1 MRKNKGFIKGALFG
15 ALGMLLAIVVI
26 VGAGGYFLLFRD
38 GQVINLETE
47 IKLETIQ
54 NLIAQKYLYLDEVDE
69 ELLRESVIKGYVDGL
84 GDPYSVYY
92 NEEETIEL
100 LETTSGEFTGIGT
113 VITQNPDTGYTS
125 IVTVY
130 EGSPAEAAGLKAGD
144 IFYKVDG
151 EEVLTLDID
160 QVVSKLR
167 GEEGTDVDITVF
179 RGERFEEF
187 ATTAT
192 RAVIEVTTVAYEM
205 KENQIGYIA
214 VSAFEGTT
222 LSQFEKALE
231 DLTAQGMTGL
241 VIDLRD
247 NPGGNLSTVCEM
259 ADLILP
265 AGRIVYTQTKDG
277 ERDFYY
283 SDDARKLE
291 VPLAV
296 LINGNS
302 ASASEIFAGAIQD
315 YEWGTIV
322 GTTSFGKGIVQ
333 QLFSLPDGTCLK
345 MTTSEYFTPN
355 DRNIHGTGIEPDVVV
370 EYEYDDN
377 QLERAMECLN

>member
-1 MRKNKGFIKGALFG
+1 MEKQKGFIKGALVG
-15 ALGMLLAIVVI
+15 ALSMLLAIVVLA
-26 VGAGGYFLLFRD
+26 GAGGYFLLIRD
-38 GQVINLETE
+38 GQVINNETKM
-47 IKLETIQ
+47 KLESIQ
-54 NLIAQKYLYLDEVDE
+54 HLIMQRFLYLDEVDQ

-92 NEEETIEL
+92 NQEETIEL

-113 VITQNPDTGYTS
+113 VITQDPETGYTS

-130 EGSPAEAAGLKAGD
+130 EDSPAEEAGLEAGD
-144 IFYKVDG
+144 IFYKVNG
-151 EEVLTLDID
+151 EEVISLDID
-160 QVVSKLR
+160 QIVSKLR
-167 GEEGTDVDITVF
+167 GEEGTDVDITVL
-179 RGERFEEF
+179 RGSRFEEF
-187 ATTAT
+187 ETTAT
-192 RAVIEVTTVAYEM
+192 RAVIEVVSIAYEM
-205 KENQIGYIA
+205 KDNNIGYIA

-231 DLTAQGMTGL
+231 DLKEQGMTGL

-247 NPGGNLSTVCEM
+247 NPGGNLSTVCDM

-277 ERDFYY
+277 AREFYY
-283 SDDARKLE
+283 SDDTRKLE
-291 VPLAV
+291 MPLAV

-333 QLFSLPDGTCLK
+333 QLFQLPDGTCFK

-355 DRNIHGTGIEPDVVV
+355 ERNIHGIGIEPDIVV
-370 EYEYDDN
+370 EYKYDDN